1 MNDIK
6 IIFFF
11 LKILVLEIFVW
22 FVSKL
27 QVNMREEENVQIKR
41 EINFPS
47 SHIADGKWGRW
58 GGLGGG
64 E

>member
-1 MNDIK
+1 MILK
-6 IIFFF
+6 SSFF
-11 LKILVLEIFVW
+11 LKILILEIFVW

-27 QVNMREEENVQIKR
+27 QVNMREEEHVQIKK
-41 EINFPS
+41 INFPS
-47 SHIADGKWGRW
+47 SHIADGKWGRG